1 MLLRLITAWLCNL
14 LDTAATLHLYLVY
27 EGEELNPISA
37 FLLRQSPVLFV
48 TYKLVMM
55 TVLVVL
61 LWWKRDW
68 KFAQAASWLPFINYL
83 AISLYYLF
91 VYLILLPAYA

>member
-1 MLLRLITAWLCNL
+1 MKARLITAWLCNL
-14 LDTAATLHLYLVY
+14 FDTAATLHLYFNY

-37 FLLRQSPVLFV
+37 FLLRQSPALFV

-55 TVLVVL
+55 TLLVVL

-68 KFAQAASWLPFINYL
+68 KLSQAVSWLPFVNYL
-83 AISLYYLF
+83 AISLYYLY
-91 VYLILLPAYA
+91 VYLILIPAYA